1 MRTHIAMIMLALALC
16 ACGIPRDPEST
27 LARVSGGTMYVGVTN
42 SPPWVELGDAEPN
55 GVEVQIDWRLHDIVI
70 MPASA
75 IDDGR
80 ADTE

>member
-1 MRTHIAMIMLALALC
+1 M
-16 ACGIPRDPEST
+16 
-27 LARVSGGTMYVGVTN
+27 SGGTMYAGVTN